1 MNLHSKP
8 LRKSSYIA
16 QKQTLDKSTKQP
28 AATLVV
34 RRIVRFAV
42 VALSCV
48 LALAAT
54 PVLAQYR
61 QRNLVSDKAGS
72 ARYTDPNLVDAWG
85 MVALNGGGF
94 VVANALSGTLTFYAP
109 DGKTLR
115 PPVIVPPAPG
125 LPPGT
130 LGSPVGLTANPSSGF
145 VISKNGKSAPA
156 LFMVSTLDGL
166 ICGWNPKVDPDNAV
180 VIIDNSTLTPFP
192 ASYTDLTMA
201 HNKYGQMVI
210 YAVDSGA
217 TLTQSN
223 NDVEIYDSK
232 FNLLRRFTDPTAPS
246 DMTAFAARIVNRNVY
261 ITYAGFTP
269 PFGGV
274 VDIYD
279 TEGNFLRRFAANG
292 PEGPLHA
299 PWEAV
304 LAPANFGW
312 VIHQLLIGEV
322 GSGDI
327 SVFDPTTGGY
337 LGQLTDAHGR
347 PIFIEGVWTLSF
359 ARSEPGDQSPD
370 LYFTSG
376 DAFPPDYY
384 PSLFGVITVG
394 EGNDDQT
401 SVAAPHVL
409 RFHTRTRSAVQ
420 NP

>member
-1 MNLHSKP
+1 MNLQSK
-8 LRKSSYIA
+8 LLCKSSYIT
-16 QKQTLDKSTKQP
+16 QKQTEDKSKKQR

-34 RRIVRFAV
+34 RRIVLFTV
-42 VALSCV
+42 VALSCI

-72 ARYTDPNLVDAWG
+72 ARYTDPNLIDAWG
-85 MVALNGGGF
+85 MVALPNGSGF
-94 VVANALSGTLTFYAP
+94 VVANALSGTITFYAP
-109 DGKTLR
+109 NAKTLR
-115 PPVIVPPAPG
+115 PPVNVPPAPG
-125 LPPGT
+125 LPAGT
-130 LGSPVGLTANPSSGF
+130 PGSPAGLAANPTSEF

-156 LFMVSTLDGL
+156 LYLVSTLDGL
-166 ICGWNPKVDPDNAV
+166 ICGWNPKVDTDNAV

-192 ASYTDLTMA
+192 ASYTDLTMSR
-201 HNKYGQMVI
+201 NKYGQMVI

-217 TLTQSN
+217 ALTQSN

-261 ITYAGFTP
+261 VTYAGFTP

-279 TEGNFLRRFAANG
+279 TDFLRRFAANG

-312 VIHQLLIGEV
+312 VSHQLLIGEV

-327 SVFDPTTGGY
+327 SVFNPTTGGY
-337 LGQLTDAHGR
+337 LGQLTDAHGK

-359 ARSEPGDQSPD
+359 ARPEPGDQSPH

-384 PSLFGVITVG
+384 PSLFGVITMG

-401 SVAAPHVL
+401 AVAAPQVP